1 MHFIME
7 IVSRIMINKPRQV
20 SELMIFVVLLQI
32 YGVSKVAL
40 STPGRMSDLKNNPPI
55 DPVLDQYE
63 GVYFNL
69 GKRVY

>member
-20 SELMIFVVLLQI
+20 TELMIFVVLLQI

-40 STPGRMSDLKNNPPI
+40 STPDCSPGTQCEIRLKFGGGMEKI
-55 DPVLDQYE
+55 R
-63 GVYFNL
+63 F
-69 GKRVY
+69 